1 MSKVCM
7 FCDAG
12 IKHAWCDDGVTFN
25 THPEP
30 PPMQNNAHTIP
41 VDEDNPTPLQ
51 ILDKARAL
59 VYGDR
64 QKDYGHPADD
74 YGRTARLWSAL
85 LGVEITPV
93 QAALC
98 MVLVK
103 LSREMNAPKA
113 DNLVD
118 AHGYLMVAG
127 RIKEREMGRE

>member
-1 MSKVCM
+1 MPCM

-12 IKHAWCDDGVTFN
+12 IKHGWCDDGITFN
-25 THPEP
+25 GEVGTSPV
-30 PPMQNNAHTIP
+30 QASAHDTYL
-41 VDEDNPTPLQ
+41 DTDNPTPLQ
-51 ILDKARAL
+51 IMDRAREL

-74 YGRTARLWSAL
+74 YGRTAALWSAL
-85 LGVEITPV
+85 LGIEITPV

-103 LSREMNAPKA
+103 LSREMNVPKP

-118 AHGYLMVAG
+118 AHGYLLVAG
-127 RIKEREMGRE
+127 RIKERAIGRE